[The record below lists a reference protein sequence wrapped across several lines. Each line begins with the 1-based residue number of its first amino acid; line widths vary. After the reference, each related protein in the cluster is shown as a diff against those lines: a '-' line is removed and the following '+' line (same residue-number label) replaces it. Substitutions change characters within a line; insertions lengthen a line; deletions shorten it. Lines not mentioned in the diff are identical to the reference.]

1 MKLAELEEAY
11 KSGSVEKQEYI
22 SQMYQKHHDL
32 LFEYG
37 EFIKSRDIQSIEIS
51 DGAVIIT
58 TRHLGIK
65 MLANRYDERD
75 IPIEILNFGEY
86 EKQDSQMISKLVND
100 YDTVFDIGGNKG
112 YYSIALAKQ
121 YAHLDIHTFEPIA
134 NTYENLVANIRLNG
148 VDVNVSNF
156 GLSDE
161 KKELTFYYYKE
172 CSGNASSALM
182 NEDKENIEL
191 TCQVDT
197 IDNVVKERQLKRLD
211 FIKCDVEGAELLTFR
226 GGVKTLQEYKPI
238 VFTEMLR
245 KWSAKFNYHPND
257 TLKFFTDLGY
267 RCFYTTATKL
277 KELHKMTDE
286 TIETNFFFLHSE
298 KHTLL
303 IEELCGE

>member
-1 MKLAELEEAY
+1 MKLAKLEEGY

-22 SQMYQKHHDL
+22 SRMYQENHDF
-32 LFEYG
+32 LFEYS
-37 EFIKSRDIQSIEIS
+37 EFIKNRDIQSIEIS

-58 TRHLGIK
+58 TRNLGIK

-86 EKQDSQMISKLVND
+86 EKQDSNMITKLVND
-100 YDTVFDIGGNKG
+100 NDTVFDIGGNKG

-121 YAHLDIHTFEPIA
+121 YSNLDIHTFEPIA

-161 KKELTFYYYKE
+161 KKELIFYYYKE

-197 IDNVVKERQLKRLD
+197 IDNVIKERQLKRLD
-211 FIKCDVEGAELLTFR
+211 FIKCDVEGAELLTFK
-226 GGVKTLQEYKPI
+226 GGLNTLQQYKPI

-257 TLKFFTDLGY
+257 TLKLFTDLGY
-267 RCFYTTATKL
+267 RCFYTTPTHL
-277 KELHKMTDE
+277 KELHIMTNE
-286 TIETNFFFLHSE
+286 TIETNFFFLHGE
-298 KHTLL
+298 KHRLL
-303 IEELCGE
+303 IKELCGK